1 MNIMN
6 QTVRISSHQVTL
18 EGELTLVHD
27 TQGIILFAHGS
38 GSSRF
43 SPRNQ
48 FVAHF
53 LQEAGLSTLL
63 FDLLTSE
70 EEALDQLTRHL
81 RFDIELLA
89 QRLSL
94 AKKWVSENEQTR
106 KLSLGYF
113 GASTGAAAA
122 LKSAAEYPGIVKAIV
137 SRGGRPDMAGPSL
150 QGVKAPTL
158 LIVGSRDITVIE
170 LNKAAFAKLHAEKQ
184 LVIVPGAGHL
194 FEEPGALEAVARMA
208 ADFFLNHL
216 NIHI

>member
-1 MNIMN
+1 MN
-6 QTVRISSHQVTL
+6 QTVRISSPQVTL
-18 EGELTLVHD
+18 EGDLTLMRD

-48 FVAHF
+48 YVANF

-63 FDLLTSE
+63 FDLLTVK
-70 EEALDQLTRHL
+70 EEALDQRTGHL
-81 RFDIELLA
+81 RFNIELLA

-94 AKKWVSENEQTR
+94 AKKWVSENEQTG

-122 LKSAAEYPGIVKAIV
+122 LKSAAEYPGDVKAIV
-137 SRGGRPDMAGPSL
+137 SRGGRPDMAGLSL
-150 QGVKAPTL
+150 QGVNAPTL
-158 LIVGSRDITVIE
+158 LIVGAKDTTVIE
-170 LNKAAFAKLHAEKQ
+170 LNKEAFSKLHGEKQ

-194 FEEPGALEAVARMA
+194 FEESGALEAVARLA

-216 NIHI
+216 NTRI